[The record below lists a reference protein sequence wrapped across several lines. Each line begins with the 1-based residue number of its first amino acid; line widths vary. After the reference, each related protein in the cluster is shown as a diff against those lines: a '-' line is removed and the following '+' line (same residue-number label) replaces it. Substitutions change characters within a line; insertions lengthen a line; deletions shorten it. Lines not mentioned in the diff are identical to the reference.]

1 MSRRLPALPNLEH
14 LRKQAKDLLPEL
26 QRQKPEAK
34 LADAQ
39 HAISVEYGFTNWPA
53 LKARVEALAARSHL
67 RGTWRMNR
75 AKSRL
80 SQEHPF
86 ERATLHIAVTDDTV
100 TITDVVLD
108 TTGRH
113 ERGVNTIRADG
124 DGHAVEHGYVLATQW
139 RGARVLETTVKK
151 NGQQVSRLTYEVSP
165 DGQNLTIAGSAAAHD
180 GYRASE
186 QFSVFDRVSGDVDP
200 DAAESRRAPFRGASQ
215 SSNGAW
221 HAHAWSAGGRVR
233 GRRLCAASQKRR

>member
-39 HAISVEYGFTNWPA
+39 HAIAVEYGFVNWPA
-53 LKARVEALAARSHL
+53 LTAREEALAARSHL

-80 SQEHPF
+80 SPEHPL
-86 ERATLHIAVTDDTV
+86 ERATLHIAVTGDTV

-108 TTGRH
+108 TTGRD
-113 ERGVNTIRADG
+113 ERGVNMIRADG
-124 DGHAVEHGYVLATQW
+124 DGHAVEHGYVLTTRW

-151 NGQQVSRLTYEVSP
+151 NRRLVSRLTYEVSP
-165 DGQNLTIAGSAAAHD
+165 DGQSLTIAGSAAAHH
-180 GYRASE
+180 GYTASE
-186 QFSVFDRVSGDVDP
+186 QFSVFDRVSGDGDP
-200 DAAESRRAPFRGASQ
+200 
-215 SSNGAW
+215 
-221 HAHAWSAGGRVR
+221 HAVEEPRS
-233 GRRLCAASQKRR
+233 